1 MNAITTSPIRTL
13 AAICSVAV
21 LGFGATGCMGASGMS
36 PAMTQQASAMHHFSM
51 AVHMGELEE
60 AQLALSRTQ
69 NAQVRAFA
77 QQMVN
82 DHSMGMQMEEQMAM
96 SMHMDDMAGGSSM
109 GHASMVGTGTTT
121 TGGGDPLAANG
132 GATRSTGTGAGG
144 SASGS
149 AGMSDGMQM
158 SGGMQM
164 SSAEMERMR
173 AELAS
178 NPASRPVVEDHMR
191 GMQMLQGL
199 SGAQFDQAYMT
210 RQVGLHRYALEQMD
224 RMMGEMNMGM
234 GTSGGGMTM
243 SGGTM
248 SGGSMPGGTMT
259 GANSSA
265 MSATGA
271 MASGGGMMNAGAV
284 TMGTREGM
292 MTMHMQERQMVA
304 MHLQQAQQIVSS
316 MR

>member
-1 MNAITTSPIRTL
+1 MNAISTSPIRTF
-13 AAICSVAV
+13 AALCSVAV
-21 LGFGATGCMGASGMS
+21 LGFGATGCMGATGMS

-51 AVHMGELEE
+51 AVHMGEIEE

-96 SMHMDDMAGGSSM
+96 SMHMDDMGGGSSM
-109 GHASMVGTGTTT
+109 QGRSSMVGTGTTT

-132 GATRSTGTGAGG
+132 GAARQTSSGSGG
-144 SASGS
+144 SATAS
-149 AGMSDGMQM
+149 AG
-158 SGGMQM
+158 GGMAM
-164 SSAEMERMR
+164 PMDAEHMQRMR

-210 RQVGLHRYALEQMD
+210 RQVGLHRYTLEQMD

-234 GTSGGGMTM
+234 GA
-243 SGGTM
+243 
-248 SGGSMPGGTMT
+248 SGGSMDHGSMTST
-259 GANSSA
+259 GA
-265 MSATGA
+265 T
-271 MASGGGMMNAGAV
+271 SGGMNAGAV

-292 MTMHMQERQMVA
+292 MAMHMQERQMVA

-316 MR
+316 LR

>member
-1 MNAITTSPIRTL
+1 MNAISTSPIRTF
-13 AAICSVAV
+13 AALCSVAV
-21 LGFGATGCMGASGMS
+21 LGLSTTGCMGGTGMS
-36 PAMTQQASAMHHFSM
+36 PAMTQQASAMHHFAM

-82 DHSMGMQMEEQMAM
+82 DHTIGMHMEEQMAM
-96 SMHMDDMAGGSSM
+96 SMHMDDMGNGSSM
-109 GHASMVGTGTTT
+109 SGRASMVGTGTTT

-132 GATRSTGTGAGG
+132 GATRQTGSSSSSAGNGSAMAGG
-144 SASGS
+144 
-149 AGMSDGMQM
+149 MPMPMDPEHMQ
-158 SGGMQM
+158 
-164 SSAEMERMR
+164 RMR

-224 RMMGEMNMGM
+224 RMMSEVNMGM
-234 GTSGGGMTM
+234 GTSGGTMDHGAMT
-243 SGGTM
+243 SGGAAG
-248 SGGSMPGGTMT
+248 GGS
-259 GANSSA
+259 A
-265 MSATGA
+265 
-271 MASGGGMMNAGAV
+271 MNAGAI